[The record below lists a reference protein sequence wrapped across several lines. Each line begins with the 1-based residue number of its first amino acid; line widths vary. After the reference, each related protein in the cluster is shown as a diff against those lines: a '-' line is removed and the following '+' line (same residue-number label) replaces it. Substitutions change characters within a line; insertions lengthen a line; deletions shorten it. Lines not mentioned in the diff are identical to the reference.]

1 MQDNLK
7 AVQIIETQIENA
19 LYLLRNEPLRS
30 VNSDSINV
38 KESFKELLRYVQG
51 NFDSLVSDRQL
62 AYKMMGKIE
71 EIAGYYEAI
80 TKKQFAKC
88 RECESENLHG
98 IQNCCQRSLFNK
110 VEEMDVNQIKEEL
123 NVHLERFK
131 VTFTDLRE
139 DENGKL
145 RSSVLNRVES
155 MVSEEMLS
163 QINSTLAYSEFD
175 GKDEIMHF
183 INNYLKTRLKDT
195 LINGFNSN
203 SEQVDSRISSILDDS
218 IQQVRNDIIKKM
230 NEERPTSFR
239 DQLQGKTKNLREF
252 VDERE
257 SADNQKNEENISD
270 PEHNTPGGLNDDVIY

>member
-19 LYLLRNEPLRS
+19 LYSLRNEPLRS

-80 TKKQFAKC
+80 TKKEFAKC

-175 GKDEIMHF
+175 RKDEMMHF

-203 SEQVDSRISSILDDS
+203 SEQVDSRISGILDDS
-218 IQQVRNDIIKKM
+218 IQQVCSDVINKI

-252 VDERE
+252 VDG
-257 SADNQKNEENISD
+257 ANNQKNEKNISD

>member
-1 MQDNLK
+1 M
-7 AVQIIETQIENA
+7 
-19 LYLLRNEPLRS
+19 
-30 VNSDSINV
+30 NSDSINV

-71 EIAGYYEAI
+71 EISSYYEAI
-80 TKKQFAKC
+80 TEKQFAKC

-175 GKDEIMHF
+175 RKDEMMHF

-203 SEQVDSRISSILDDS
+203 SEQVDSRISGILDDS
-218 IQQVRNDIIKKM
+218 IQQVCSDVINKI

-252 VDERE
+252 VDG
-257 SADNQKNEENISD
+257 ANNQKNEKNISD